1 MEIGDVFTGKKFTPE
16 YISGRSRI
24 EVLDISKE
32 KNELTV
38 NITDKISKSNKVKF
52 KQNIEIWNL
61 DKTLKEFETC
71 ELYYREPEMFFEFPI
86 LIKDQK
92 IEKENKQLEELNTKK
107 TEKVKNNWFNKSV
120 QFLKHINYESKW

>member
-61 DKTLKEFETC
+61 DKTLKEFETG

-86 LIKDQK
+86 LIKDEK
-92 IEKENKQLEELNTKK
+92 IKEVENKQIEELSKK
-107 TEKVKNNWFNKSV
+107 KVKNNWKWFNE
-120 QFLKHINYESKW
+120 LHTN